1 MVLIDSIAAAG
12 LQDPESTST
21 QIPSFVTK
29 IPNGSEKGIYLAAD
43 LGGTNFRVSI
53 VQLHGDSTYNVKQSK
68 VAIPS
73 DLLITESWE
82 PLFAFLANHI
92 YRFLQANDL
101 DISSLNGKP
110 RNDFRR
116 LGFTFSFTVHQT
128 SINTGTLIRW
138 DKGFDIP
145 SAIGRDPCQML
156 QEELDALRA
165 PVLVTALVN
174 DSVATYMAQQ
184 YVCGG
189 RAVLG
194 GIFGTGTNGA
204 YLEDL
209 AAVGKVQGSEKTAP
223 SSQSNRVVINTEWG
237 GFDDHA
243 HLLPTAQ
250 YDLDLDQSSLHPGEQ
265 RYEKMLSGMY
275 LGELFRRAV
284 LAAYKHDFR
293 HLAIRTSS
301 PLFHPWQ
308 IQTSLLSLLGEDSS
322 EDHVKSREALQRTL
336 ELESLTLEEIQGMRM
351 IAAAVSKRAARLA
364 GIAISAVVLK
374 TGALQ
379 SPPPRELPGAKSIR
393 SLVPQ
398 EPGSGTTT
406 AFTQM
411 YQLLSAFTRRPWPSI
426 VDLQSCMFWKG
437 NLPPSK
443 VDTEDGGSIY
453 VGLDGTLAALS
464 PGFVSEI
471 RSTFREV
478 AGIGEEG
485 DRRIRIT
492 LLQDASSVGTALVAQ
507 AAG

>member
-1 MVLIDSIAAAG
+1 LTEPIAAAG

-21 QIPSFVTK
+21 QIPSFVTD

-53 VQLHGDSTYNVKQSK
+53 VELHGDSTYNVKQSK
-68 VAIPS
+68 VAVPS
-73 DLLITESWE
+73 ELLVTRSWK

-92 YRFLQANDL
+92 YGFLRANDP

-110 RNDFRR
+110 RSDYRR

-156 QEELDALRA
+156 QEGLDALRA
-165 PVLVTALVN
+165 PVLVSALVN

-209 AAVGKVQGSEKTAP
+209 AAVGKIQGGEKTAP
-223 SSQSNRVVINTEWG
+223 PSPPNHVVINTEWG

-243 HLLPTAQ
+243 HLLPALQ
-250 YDLDLDQSSLHPGEQ
+250 YDLDLDKDSLHPGEQ

-284 LAAYKHDFR
+284 LAAYEHDFR

-308 IQTSLLSLLGEDSS
+308 IPTSLLSLLAEDTL
-322 EDHVKSREALQRTL
+322 EGCAKSREALQKVFD
-336 ELESLTLEEIQGMRM
+336 LESLTTEEVQGMRL
-351 IAAAVSKRAARLA
+351 IAAAISKRAARLA
-364 GIAISAVVLK
+364 GIAISAVILK
-374 TGALQ
+374 T
-379 SPPPRELPGAKSIR
+379 R
-393 SLVPQ
+393 SLVSLPPP
-398 EPGSGTTT
+398 ELPVARPDKLLEHGSELPI
-406 AFTQM
+406 FTQI
-411 YQLLSAFTRRPWPSI
+411 YRLLPSLA
-426 VDLQSCMFWKG
+426 DFQRCAYWKG
-437 NLPPSK
+437 SAAP
-443 VDTEDGGSIY
+443 TENGRRNHHQPIY
-453 VGLDGTLAALS
+453 VGLDGTLAALL
-464 PGFVSEI
+464 PGFVSGI
-471 RSTFREV
+471 RSTFRDV

-485 DRRIRIT
+485 DRRMRIT
-492 LLQDASSVGTALVAQ
+492 LLEDASSVGTALVAQ